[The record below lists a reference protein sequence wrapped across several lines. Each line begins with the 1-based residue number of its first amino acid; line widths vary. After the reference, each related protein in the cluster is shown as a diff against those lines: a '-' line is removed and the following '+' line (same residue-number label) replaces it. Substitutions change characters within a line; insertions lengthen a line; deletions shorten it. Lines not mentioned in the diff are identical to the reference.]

1 MNKHLQAAR
10 VLIVEWDWFIFE
22 RLIGGLCLKS
32 LFDVIVWIAW
42 ISSVFIV
49 VSEVWEKSSW
59 PYALTACAVTFFCVS
74 FLTFLFFRLIERV
87 FPR

>member
-1 MNKHLQAAR
+1 
-10 VLIVEWDWFIFE
+10 
-22 RLIGGLCLKS
+22 
-32 LFDVIVWIAW
+32 
-42 ISSVFIV
+42 